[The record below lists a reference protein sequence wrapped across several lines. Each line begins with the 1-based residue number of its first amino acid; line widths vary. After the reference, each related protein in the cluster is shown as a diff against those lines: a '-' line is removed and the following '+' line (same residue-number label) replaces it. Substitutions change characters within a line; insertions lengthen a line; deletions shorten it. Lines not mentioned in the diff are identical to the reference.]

1 MHTTARV
8 HPAVLTPIGA
18 QVLAAR
24 NLELLA
30 AIENTLDALYADTKL
45 LRAIHDGFLE
55 IRERLIG
62 IDGPI
67 DADGRTQAAL
77 SKASDAC
84 ARIHRD
90 AKQRHQSACADPSLR
105 PDDGVA
111 DAYDEHIAAVQELH
125 DTVESLR
132 NWIADHD
139 AVLEPTTGVVYSS
152 VDDLFAALLPD
163 Q

>member
-8 HPAVLTPIGA
+8 HPVVLTPIGA